1 MNNLSDD
8 RYDRL
13 KFLFELSVQRRKDAE
28 AAGETRRRSGLSG
41 DDYLTETE
49 RQEFFDLARQLSG
62 VRIVDGQILFRGRSW
77 SPSDSEAALEQ

>member
-1 MNNLSDD
+1 MSSLSDD

-28 AAGETRRRSGLSG
+28 AAGETRRRTGLSG
-41 DDYLTETE
+41 DDYLTEAE

-62 VRIVDGQILFRGRSW
+62 VQIVDGQIRFRGRSW
-77 SPSDSEAALEQ
+77 SPSEEAALEP